1 MDEKEK
7 PEEGFSFVFDWSA
20 NSKTLSKGTTL
31 EYIPPVYN
39 GCDAVPLSA
48 LVLLLKLLLSGVA
61 CNTSKIPS
69 SRLGLIGD
77 TVAMWRCR

>member
-1 MDEKEK
+1 MHRHGPEAGYFKAVGMDEKEK

-39 GCDAVPLSA
+39 G
-48 LVLLLKLLLSGVA
+48 
-61 CNTSKIPS
+61 
-69 SRLGLIGD
+69 
-77 TVAMWRCR
+77 